1 MLSVGYVSD
10 LQLID
15 NSCNQEPL
23 ETELLVQVEYDMDEQ
38 GSCDKFVAASITSL
52 LSTRSGVARY
62 REHGTQEG
70 TDWVCGIRAF

>member
-1 MLSVGYVSD
+1 MLFIDYVSD
-10 LQLID
+10 LHLID
-15 NSCNQEPL
+15 NSLNQEPL

-38 GSCDKFVAASITSL
+38 GMYHKPVAASTTSL

-70 TDWVCGIRAF
+70 TDWVCGIRTF

>member
-1 MLSVGYVSD
+1 MLFIDYVSD
-10 LQLID
+10 LHLID
-15 NSCNQEPL
+15 NSLNQEPL

-38 GSCDKFVAASITSL
+38 GMYHKPVAASTTSL